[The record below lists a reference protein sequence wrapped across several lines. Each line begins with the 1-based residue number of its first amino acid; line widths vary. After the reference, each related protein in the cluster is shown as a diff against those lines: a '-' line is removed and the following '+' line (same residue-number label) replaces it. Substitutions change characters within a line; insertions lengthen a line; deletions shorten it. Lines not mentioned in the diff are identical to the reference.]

1 MPADK
6 KIDRDTLPEP
16 EKPNKK
22 QKTQDEYD
30 DRSKMQQEKLKLK
43 RVNYVIKDLPIY

>member
-6 KIDRDTLPEP
+6 KIDRDKLPEP
-16 EKPNKK
+16 EKQNKK

-30 DRSKMQQEKLKLK
+30 DRSKMQREKLKAK